1 MRGMPRILHV
11 VGARP
16 NFVKIA
22 PIMAALR
29 QHPVVEQRLVHT
41 GQHYDPRMAGG
52 FFDDLGLPVPD
63 HDLRVGSGTHAE
75 QTAAV
80 MTRFEPVLHA
90 EAPDLVV
97 VVGDVNS
104 TLAAALVAAKRGV
117 PVAHVE
123 AGLRSHDRSM
133 PEEINRVLTD
143 QLSAILLAPTEQAA
157 ANLRHDG
164 RPADAITVVGNVM
177 IDTLLA
183 HRDTLPWPAVDE
195 ARDLGERG
203 YIVLT
208 LHRPANVDDPAR
220 LAAILARVADAAAGV
235 PVLFPV
241 HPRTSRLLAGD
252 AAGRLP
258 AGVRPLEPLGYRRF
272 LALMVGAAAVI
283 TDSGGIQEETTAL
296 GVPCFTV
303 RDTTEWPRTLTA
315 GTNRLVG
322 ANAAGLADAMADLRA
337 GRRPAPMPRLE
348 DGRAS
353 TRVADVL
360 ASHLGAAP
368 RPADR
373 LAAV

>member
-1 MRGMPRILHV
+1 MRGMPRVLHV

-29 QHPVVEQRLVHT
+29 GHAGVEQRLVHT
-41 GQHYDPRMAGG
+41 GQHYDRRMAGA
-52 FFDDLGLPVPD
+52 FFDDLGLPAPD

-80 MTRFEPVLHA
+80 MTRFEPVLVD
-90 EAPDLVV
+90 EGPDLVV

-123 AGLRSHDRSM
+123 AGLRSFDRSM
-133 PEEINRVLTD
+133 PEEINRILTD
-143 QLSAILLAPTEQAA
+143 QLSALLLAPTDDAA
-157 ANLRHDG
+157 ANLRRDG
-164 RPADAITVVGNVM
+164 LPADAITVVGNVM

-183 HRDTLPWPAVDE
+183 HRATLPWPALDE
-195 ARDLGERG
+195 SIDLGERG

-220 LAAILARVADAAAGV
+220 LAAILARVADAAADL
-235 PVLFPV
+235 PVVFPV
-241 HPRTSRLLAGD
+241 HPRTGRLLARD
-252 AAGRLP
+252 AARP
-258 AGVRPLEPLGYRRF
+258 VPPGVRQIEPLGYRRF
-272 LALMVGAAAVI
+272 LALMNRAAFVI

-303 RDTTEWPRTLTA
+303 RDTTEWPRTVTA
-315 GTNRLVG
+315 GTNTLVG
-322 ANAAGLADAMADLRA
+322 ADAAGLAAAVADLRA
-337 GRRPAPMPRLE
+337 GRRRTLVPGLE
-348 DGRAS
+348 DGQAS
-353 TRVADVL
+353 GRIAGIL
-360 ASHLGAAP
+360 ARYLGSAP
-368 RPADR
+368 RTSDR